1 MRNLNRALA
10 LLLLALPA
18 LAQIHP
24 SKQQKEAI
32 VVGVGLGI
40 VFNEP
45 IRKGVKA
52 TAVKGVVPVAKHVF
66 RFVTARKK

>member
-10 LLLLALPA
+10 LLLLALPLA
-18 LAQIHP
+18 AQIHP

-32 VVGVGLGI
+32 AVGVAVGV

-45 IRKGVKA
+45 IRKGVKIA
-52 TAVKGVVPVAKHVF
+52 AVKGVLPVAKHVF
-66 RFVTARKK
+66 RFVTARR